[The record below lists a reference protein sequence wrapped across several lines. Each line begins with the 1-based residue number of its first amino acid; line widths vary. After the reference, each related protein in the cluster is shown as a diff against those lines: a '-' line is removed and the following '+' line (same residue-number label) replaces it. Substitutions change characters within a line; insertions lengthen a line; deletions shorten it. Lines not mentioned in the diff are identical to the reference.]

1 MHSALKIKL
10 KEKLL
15 PLYEELYMEFGNE
28 AFIKIIYHL
37 FMCKLVANGKKI
49 KDCFL

>member
-28 AFIKIIYHL
+28 AFKKHL
-37 FMCKLVANGKKI
+37 SPFYVQIGSEW
-49 KDCFL
+49 